1 MNEEVENLQKEFLK
15 EAQKHLR
22 DVYAK
27 MLMRVPPADLAGVLL
42 VQALAI
48 MNLERDADA
57 CAQWLRDLAD
67 GIDALGVDEVVSK
80 QDLN

>member
-1 MNEEVENLQKEFLK
+1 MKTKKDILEEFRSK
-15 EAQKHLR
+15 LR
-22 DVYAK
+22 DIYSK
-27 MLMRVPPADLAGVLL
+27 MLTRVPPADLAGVLL

-67 GIDALGVDEVVSK
+67 GIDALGVDAVVSK
-80 QDLN
+80 HDLN